1 MISVVIPTLNEARCL
16 PDTLSVLIAAATRE
30 LEIIIVDG
38 GSVDDTVTI
47 AQSFGVRVV
56 NCAGGRAK
64 QMNAG
69 AAIANGEILMF
80 LHGDTQVPK
89 AFDVWVNEFDLSQ
102 SKSSV
107 IACAFNLKINS
118 DRKLLRL
125 VEWGVSL
132 RSRIFQLP
140 YGDQA
145 LFLKT
150 STFHQFGGF
159 PELPIM
165 EDFVLIRTLAR
176 HGKIAIVPAAVTTSA
191 RRWEKQGILK
201 TTCINQLMILGYY
214 FGISPDR
221 LRVWYRSGLTKSPP
235 KSPTKSPTKS
245 KKPTI

>member
-16 PDTLSVLIAAATRE
+16 SETLSVLIAAATRE

-56 NCAGGRAK
+56 TCVVTCAGGRAK

-89 AFDVWVNEFDLSQ
+89 AFDVWVNEFDLPQ

-125 VEWGVSL
+125 VEWGVSF

-150 STFHQFGGF
+150 STFHKFGGF

-221 LRVWYRSGLTKSPP
+221 LRLWYRSGLTKS
-235 KSPTKSPTKS
+235 STKSSTKS
-245 KKPTI
+245 KKPTM